1 MKYKKNTDIFAS
13 KQIIRTKNQF
23 IKISH
28 MLVLVSSLLLPSVHA
43 QDVTIIV
50 DATMNKKTVSP
61 YIYGRNES
69 FDKPAEFYKDAGLRF
84 ARMNAGNNATK
95 YNWRKKITSH
105 PDWYNNVY
113 SNDWDATSKKVA
125 TNQPDM
131 QVMWAFQSS
140 FEQGL

>member
-1 MKYKKNTDIFAS
+1 MKN
-13 KQIIRTKNQF
+13 RL

-28 MLVLVSSLLLPSVHA
+28 VSVFISSLLLTSVHA
-43 QDVTIIV
+43 QDVPITV
-50 DATMNKKTVSP
+50 DATVNKKSVSP

-69 FDKPAEFYKDAGLRF
+69 FDKPAAFYKDAGLRF

-113 SNDWDATSKKVA
+113 SYDWDTMSKKIA
-125 TNQPDM
+125 TNQPDI
-131 QVMWAFQSS
+131 QVMWAFQLIGD
-140 FEQGL
+140 F